1 MQTAVPR
8 MTREGYLSFEE
19 TSETKHE
26 FFDGEVFAMTGG
38 SFEHSSIAVNI
49 LSTLKVYF
57 KGRNCRPMNS
67 DMRVHTPSGLDTY
80 PDISVYCGEPELVDN
95 QRTLLNPVLI
105 VEVLSSTT
113 SSYDRGDKF
122 QLYRSIPTLQ
132 DYLLVDS
139 RRVLVEHF
147 RRTNDG
153 EWVLHVYQE
162 LSDAVSIESIQESLA
177 LEAVY
182 EDVLF
187 EGEV

>member
-1 MQTAVPR
+1 MQTAVQR
-8 MTREGYLSFEE
+8 MTREDYLTFEE
-19 TSETKHE
+19 ASEVRHE

-49 LSTLKVYF
+49 LTMLKVQL
-57 KGRNCRPMNS
+57 KGGTCRPMNS

-105 VEVLSSTT
+105 VEVLSPTT

-122 QLYRSIPTLQ
+122 RLYRSIPTLQ

-139 RRVLVEHF
+139 REVLIEHF
-147 RRTNDG
+147 RRTKDG

-162 LSDAVSIESIQESLA
+162 RNDVVLIESIQESLTLDA
-177 LEAVY
+177 IY
-182 EDVLF
+182 EDIL
-187 EGEV
+187 